1 MQILRAITSTLGT
14 PYGRGVLMIAV
25 SALFL
30 STSGVALR
38 AIDEAGGWQILFFR
52 SFAFSITVFLYLTFK
67 KDVSLRAEIA
77 SLKWND
83 FLVVVFMATGF
94 LAYVFALLHTTV
106 ANAVF
111 IIGAAPLLMAF
122 LGWLVLRERVSGR
135 TWLAIVGAIAGLI
148 IIVTGEFSGGRYLG
162 NLIALWIPIS
172 YAFTVILIRK
182 SQRTH
187 MLAALLLAGI
197 LAMVLS
203 AMFVPTFAVSRH
215 DLLISFYLG
224 IFQVGLGFILLFL
237 GARYVPAAQV
247 GLIGLIE
254 TICAP
259 IWVWVTVDEMPSMAT
274 LFGGLIIL
282 ASIVSNGMLSIIGP
296 RKQK

>member
-1 MQILRAITSTLGT
+1 MKILNSITNPFST
-14 PYGRGVLMIAV
+14 PYGRGVLMIVV

-52 SFAFSITVFLYLTFK
+52 SLAFSITVFLYLTFK
-67 KDVSLRAEIA
+67 KDVSLRDEIV

-83 FLVVVFMATGF
+83 FLVVVFMGTGF
-94 LAYVFALLHTTV
+94 VAYVFALLYTTV

-111 IIGAAPLLMAF
+111 IIGAAPLLMAL
-122 LGWLVLRERVSGR
+122 LGWLVLKERVSGR
-135 TWLAIVGAIAGLI
+135 TWLAIATAIAGLI

-172 YAFTVILIRK
+172 YAFTVILIRR

-187 MLAALLLAGI
+187 MLPALLLAGI
-197 LAMVLS
+197 LAMILS

-247 GLIGLIE
+247 GLIGLTE

-259 IWVWVTVDEMPSMAT
+259 IWVWFTVSEIPSMST

-282 ASIVSNGMLSIIGP
+282 VSIVSNSMFSVIGS
-296 RKQK
+296 RKRK

>member
-1 MQILRAITSTLGT
+1 MKIPSSITNPLST
-14 PYGRGVLMIAV
+14 PYGRGVLMIVV

-52 SFAFSITVFLYLTFK
+52 SLAFSITVFLYLTFK
-67 KDVSLRAEIA
+67 KDVSLRAEIV

-83 FLVVVFMATGF
+83 CLVVVFMGTGF
-94 LAYVFALLHTTV
+94 VAYVFALLYTTV

-111 IIGAAPLLMAF
+111 IIGAAPLLMAL

-135 TWLAIVGAIAGLI
+135 TWLAIAAAIAGLI
-148 IIVTGEFSGGRYLG
+148 IIVTGKFSSGRYLG

-172 YAFTVILIRK
+172 YAFTVILIRR

-187 MLAALLLAGI
+187 MLPALLLAGI
-197 LAMVLS
+197 LAMALS

-247 GLIGLIE
+247 GLIGLTE

-259 IWVWVTVDEMPSMAT
+259 IWVWFTVSEMPSTST

-282 ASIVSNGMLSIIGP
+282 VSIVSNGMFSVIGS
-296 RKQK
+296 RKRK

>member
-1 MQILRAITSTLGT
+1 
-14 PYGRGVLMIAV
+14 MIVV

-52 SFAFSITVFLYLTFK
+52 SLAFSITVFLYLTFK
-67 KDVSLRAEIA
+67 KDVSLRDEIV

-83 FLVVVFMATGF
+83 FLVVVFMGTGF
-94 LAYVFALLHTTV
+94 VAYVFALLYTTV

-111 IIGAAPLLMAF
+111 IIGAAPLLMAL
-122 LGWLVLRERVSGR
+122 LGWLVLKERVSGR
-135 TWLAIVGAIAGLI
+135 TWLAIATAIAGLI

-172 YAFTVILIRK
+172 YAFTVILIRR
-182 SQRTH
+182 SQRAH
-187 MLAALLLAGI
+187 MLTALLLAGI
-197 LAMVLS
+197 LAMILS

-247 GLIGLIE
+247 GLIGLTE

-259 IWVWVTVDEMPSMAT
+259 IWVWFTVSEIPSMST

-282 ASIVSNGMLSIIGP
+282 VSIVSNSMFSIIGS
-296 RKQK
+296 RKRK

>member
-1 MQILRAITSTLGT
+1 MKILSSITNPLST
-14 PYGRGVLMIAV
+14 PYGRGVLMIVV

-52 SFAFSITVFLYLTFK
+52 SLAFSITVFLYLTFK
-67 KDVSLRAEIA
+67 KDVSLRDEIV

-83 FLVVVFMATGF
+83 FLVVVFMGTGF
-94 LAYVFALLHTTV
+94 VAYVFALLYTTV

-111 IIGAAPLLMAF
+111 IIGAAPLLMAL

-135 TWLAIVGAIAGLI
+135 TWLAIAAAIAGLI
-148 IIVTGEFSGGRYLG
+148 IIVTGKFSSGRYLG
-162 NLIALWIPIS
+162 NLIALWVPIS
-172 YAFTVILIRK
+172 YAFTVILIRR

-187 MLAALLLAGI
+187 MLPALLLAGI
-197 LAMVLS
+197 LAMAIS

-247 GLIGLIE
+247 GLISLTE

-259 IWVWVTVDEMPSMAT
+259 IWVWFTVSEMPSMST

-282 ASIVSNGMLSIIGP
+282 VSIVSNGMFSVIGS
-296 RKQK
+296 RKRK